1 MGAHPIQKVRVPTYL
16 NWVAAVFVGIV
27 FVLPAAAYATAS
39 TQENAVS
46 ERVVIQD
53 KAPGVILING
63 ERFKVTDATLILDIF
78 GKRIAL
84 CDLPVP
90 CEADVE
96 YQQSEGPSSLCL
108 VIETRRLLPGA
119 DTEGKSGGKD

>member
-1 MGAHPIQKVRVPTYL
+1 METHPNQKVHLSWYPKL
-16 NWVAAVFVGIV
+16 FAAVFAGMF
-27 FVLPAAAYATAS
+27 FVIPAAVYATAS
-39 TQENAVS
+39 TEETPVH

-53 KAPGVILING
+53 KAPGAIIING
-63 ERFKVTDATLILDIF
+63 ERFKVTDATLIIDIL

-119 DTEGKSGGKD
+119 DVEGKSGAKD